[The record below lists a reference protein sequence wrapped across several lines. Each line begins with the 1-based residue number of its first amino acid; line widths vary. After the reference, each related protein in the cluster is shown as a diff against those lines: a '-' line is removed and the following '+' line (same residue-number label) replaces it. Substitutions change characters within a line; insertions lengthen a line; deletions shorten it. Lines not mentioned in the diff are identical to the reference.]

1 MTPVPL
7 LTPAQLARMSWYHR
21 QRYEARRRAWV
32 RHQRAKYVPLDGDAH
47 DAMQQT
53 IRLLDD
59 ALNGVANGNPPDE
72 ARDALRLMVHALA
85 QALEDEQKDRRS
97 IGWTHILTDQQTAE
111 LAELRDDGWTWPALA
126 ERFHV
131 SRETARRAYRRATT
145 ATKGKAA

>member
-7 LTPAQLARMSWYHR
+7 LTPAQLASMSWYHR

-72 ARDALRLMVHALA
+72 DRKSTRLNSSHVKISYAVFCLKKKTT
-85 QALEDEQKDRRS
+85 ETWRRHS
-97 IGWTHILTDQQTAE
+97 
-111 LAELRDDGWTWPALA
+111 
-126 ERFHV
+126 
-131 SRETARRAYRRATT
+131 
-145 ATKGKAA
+145 